1 MDIKQDNIERIQTR
15 IDMIRQESRA
25 LSYRIERMT
34 EQRKALSQEKND
46 LKERLEVVSA
56 IPTKELIEGTNDAL
70 ANLTI
75 RAQSNI

>member
-1 MDIKQDNIERIQTR
+1 MDIKQENIERIQTR

-34 EQRKALSQEKND
+34 EQRKALSQEKKR
-46 LKERLEVVSA
+46 LKDKLDDA
-56 IPTKELIEGTNDAL
+56 IIVEGTKELIEGTKDAL

-75 RAQSNI
+75 RA

>member
-34 EQRKALSQEKND
+34 EQRKALSQEKKR
-46 LKERLEVVSA
+46 LKDKLDDA
-56 IPTKELIEGTNDAL
+56 IIVEGTKELIEGTNEAL
-70 ANLTI
+70 ANLSI
-75 RAQSNI
+75 RV

>member
-34 EQRKALSQEKND
+34 EQRKDLTQEKND
-46 LKERLEVVSA
+46 LK
-56 IPTKELIEGTNDAL
+56 D
-70 ANLTI
+70 
-75 RAQSNI
+75 

>member
-1 MDIKQDNIERIQTR
+1 MDIKQENIERIQTR

-46 LKERLEVVSA
+46 LKDRLEVVSS
-56 IPTKELIEGTNDAL
+56 IPAKELIEGTNEAL

-75 RAQSNI
+75 RA

>member
-1 MDIKQDNIERIQTR
+1 MDIKQENIERIQTR

-46 LKERLEVVSA
+46 LKDRLEVVSS
-56 IPTKELIEGTNDAL
+56 IPTKELIEGVDDAL

-75 RAQSNI
+75 RG

>member
-46 LKERLEVVSA
+46 LKDRLEVVSS
-56 IPTKELIEGTNDAL
+56 IPTKELIEGTNEAL
-70 ANLTI
+70 AGLTI
-75 RAQSNI
+75 RS

>member
-34 EQRKALSQEKND
+34 EQRKALSQEKKR
-46 LKERLEVVSA
+46 LKDKLDDA
-56 IPTKELIEGTNDAL
+56 IIVEGTKELIEGTNEAL
-70 ANLTI
+70 ANLSI
-75 RAQSNI
+75 RA

>member
-34 EQRKALSQEKND
+34 EQRKDLTREKND
-46 LKERLEVVSA
+46 LKDKLDDAIILEG
-56 IPTKELIEGTNDAL
+56 TKELIEGVDEAL
-70 ANLTI
+70 ANLSI
-75 RAQSNI
+75 RV

>member
-15 IDMIRQESRA
+15 IDMIRQESRT

-34 EQRKALSQEKND
+34 EQRKALSQEKSR
-46 LKERLEVVSA
+46 LKDRLEAVNA
-56 IPTKELIEGTNDAL
+56 IPTKELIEGVDEAL

-75 RAQSNI
+75 RG

>member
-1 MDIKQDNIERIQTR
+1 MDIKQENIERIQTR

-34 EQRKALSQEKND
+34 EQRKALSQEKKR
-46 LKERLEVVSA
+46 LKDKLDDA
-56 IPTKELIEGTNDAL
+56 IIVEGTKELIEGVDEAL

-75 RAQSNI
+75 RV

>member
-1 MDIKQDNIERIQTR
+1 MDIKQENIERIQTR

-34 EQRKALSQEKND
+34 EQRKALSQEKKD
-46 LKERLEVVSA
+46 LKDRLEVVSS
-56 IPTKELIEGTNDAL
+56 IPAKELIEGTNEAL

-75 RAQSNI
+75 RG

>member
-34 EQRKALSQEKND
+34 EQRKDLTQEKND
-46 LKERLEVVSA
+46 LKDRLEAVSA

-70 ANLTI
+70 ANLSI
-75 RAQSNI
+75 RV

>member
-46 LKERLEVVSA
+46 LKNRLEVVSS
-56 IPTKELIEGTNDAL
+56 IPTKELIEGTNEAL
-70 ANLTI
+70 AGLTI
-75 RAQSNI
+75 RS

>member
-46 LKERLEVVSA
+46 LKDRLEVVSS
-56 IPTKELIEGTNDAL
+56 IPTKELIEGVDEAL
-70 ANLTI
+70 SNLTI
-75 RAQSNI
+75 RA